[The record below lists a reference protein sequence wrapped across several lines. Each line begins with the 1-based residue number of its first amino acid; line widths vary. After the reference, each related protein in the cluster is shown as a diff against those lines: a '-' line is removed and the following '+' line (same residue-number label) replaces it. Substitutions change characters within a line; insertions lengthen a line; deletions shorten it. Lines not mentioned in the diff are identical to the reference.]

1 MIHWPVTQ
9 ILKSSLLT
17 KRLLYDILI
26 ASALSNY
33 HEGVILMTTTFT
45 AIELNLDLI
54 VLEKKPKFL
63 ILTLKLSLR
72 KGV

>member
-54 VLEKKPKFL
+54 VLEIKPKIL